1 MEFPQQFIGG
11 TSSSGGKGT
20 VGGMIAGVLIMG
32 LITTAL
38 TYLNVDTLLRDV
50 VKGVVIIA
58 ALLIDS
64 IVNKTSQK

>member
-1 MEFPQQFIGG
+1 
-11 TSSSGGKGT
+11 
-20 VGGMIAGVLIMG
+20 MIAGVLIMG